1 MYQTFIN
8 MMNQH
13 IRDISDI
20 SNPFKFDH
28 IKSIQQGDFTETGP
42 CVVMAAP
49 GFLQNGVSRAI
60 FEKWCENE
68 RNAVIIAG
76 MTRVEKVSFI
86 ME

>member
-13 IRDISDI
+13 IRDLSDI

-28 IKSIQQGDFTETGP
+28 IKSIQQGEFTESGP
-42 CVVMAAP
+42 CVVMASP

-60 FEKWCENE
+60 FENWCENE

-76 MTRVEKVSFI
+76 NVLFAEMIIT
-86 ME
+86 